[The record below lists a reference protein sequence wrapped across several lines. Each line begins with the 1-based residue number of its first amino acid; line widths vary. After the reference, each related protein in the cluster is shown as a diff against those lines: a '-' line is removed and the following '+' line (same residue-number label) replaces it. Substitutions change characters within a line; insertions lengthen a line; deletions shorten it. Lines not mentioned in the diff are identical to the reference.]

1 MQIPAHFAILLALE
15 RGVSIMA
22 GVEEKAIIQDP
33 NETALKE
40 FEAGLARAIRQYKS
54 GQVETFE
61 DKDEFLRT
69 LVE

>member
-1 MQIPAHFAILLALE
+1 M
-15 RGVSIMA
+15 S
-22 GVEEKAIIQDP
+22 GVEEKVVIQDAKE
-33 NETALKE
+33 NALKE
-40 FEAGLARAIRQYKS
+40 FEACLARSIKQYKT

>member
-1 MQIPAHFAILLALE
+1 LQRAL
-15 RGVSIMA
+15 SIIS
-22 GVEEKAIIQDP
+22 GVEEKVIIQDA

-40 FEAGLARAIRQYKS
+40 FEAGLARAIKQYKT

>member
-1 MQIPAHFAILLALE
+1 
-15 RGVSIMA
+15 VSGIEDK
-22 GVEEKAIIQDP
+22 VIIQDA

-40 FEAGLARAIRQYKS
+40 FEADLARAVKQYKS
-54 GQVETFE
+54 GQVEIFE

>member
-1 MQIPAHFAILLALE
+1 MSGAK
-15 RGVSIMA
+15 
-22 GVEEKAIIQDP
+22 EKAIIKDT
-33 NETALKE
+33 NEIALKE
-40 FEAGLARAIRQYKS
+40 FEAGLARAIKQYKS

>member
-1 MQIPAHFAILLALE
+1 MS
-15 RGVSIMA
+15 V
-22 GVEEKAIIQDP
+22 VEEKAIIQDA
-33 NETALKE
+33 NKTALKE
-40 FEAGLARAIRQYKS
+40 FEAGPSRAIRQYKL

>member
-1 MQIPAHFAILLALE
+1 MPAVAVKSPPETSSEEAALRKFE
-15 RGVSIMA
+15 TGLPKSI
-22 GVEEKAIIQDP
+22 KQY
-33 NETALKE
+33 
-40 FEAGLARAIRQYKS
+40 EA